1 MKQIKGDDMEI
12 LIGKIFFLISSVWA
26 VAVLFRIAA
35 SLLVGHRRQA
45 HRNHGY
51 STPPPVQAIYSE
63 KPKRVHS

>member
-35 SLLVGHRRQA
+35 SLLAHRRQV
-45 HRNHGY
+45 HRNRGY
-51 STPPPVQAIYSE
+51 LAPPPVQAIYSE